1 MMTLRRILRA
11 AAGVLAAGAAV
22 LALPG
27 AASGTSVRAYHIGNS
42 VTDTLRYNGVNAQ
55 AQSQGHSY
63 TFGKHISPGV
73 RLVQTWNYQT
83 NSGQQMYS
91 ANGFGLYRDA
101 LTNHTWDAVTL
112 QPFDSILDGSSGDLQ
127 MVKNFVS
134 YTLPESPNA
143 RFYVYSRWPRF
154 RDGSLNYESRWLT
167 PYTYTGTD
175 IYHPSNETKGYF
187 ESLVTRANQEMPQLS
202 KKVLMVPVGDVLLE
216 VDRRMR
222 AGQVPGYTSIN
233 QLYTDHI
240 HFGDTG
246 SYIVGMT
253 FYATLYRDN
262 PMGTPKPVN
271 WANITSAQVAQFQEA
286 VWQVVS
292 GHAYSG
298 VLRGDFNRD
307 GTVSITDFSLLAG
320 NFNRTG
326 MTLAQGDADGN
337 RTVNL
342 ADFAQMASSFNLQA
356 ADAVLSRPGAAGGS
370 SVPEPGSAGAL
381 AVCVAA
387 IASRRRGA

>member
-1 MMTLRRILRA
+1 MSKPCCFARA
-11 AAGVLAAGAAV
+11 ATVAFV
-22 LALPG
+22 LALACLVPV
-27 AASGTSVRAYHIGNS
+27 SRGTAIRAYHIGNS

-83 NSGQQMYS
+83 NPGQQMYS
-91 ANGFGLYRDA
+91 ANGFGLYREA
-101 LTNHTWDAVTL
+101 LTNHTWDVVTL
-112 QPFDSILDGSSGDLQ
+112 QPFDSILGGSSGDVQ
-127 MVKNFVS
+127 MVKNFIN
-134 YTLPESPNA
+134 YTLPKSPNA

-154 RDGSLNYESRWLT
+154 RDGSLNYEQRWLT
-167 PYTYTGTD
+167 PYNYTGTD
-175 IYHPSNETKGYF
+175 IYHPSNETRGYF
-187 ESLVTRANQEMPQLS
+187 ESLVTQVNQDMPGLS

-222 AGQVPGYTSIN
+222 AGQVPGFTSIN

-253 FYATLYRDN
+253 FYATMYRDN

-271 WANITSAQVAQFQEA
+271 WANITAAQVAQFQEA

-292 GHAYSG
+292 GHAFSG

-307 GTVSITDFSLLAG
+307 GTVTIADFSLLAG

-326 MTLAQGDADGN
+326 MTLGQGDADGN

-342 ADFAQMASSFNLQA
+342 SDFAQMAASFNLVA
-356 ADAVLSRPGAAGGS
+356 ADAVLSRGAAPSTGAI
-370 SVPEPGSAGAL
+370 VPEPGAAALGAFAAMAL
-381 AVCVAA
+381 A
-387 IASRRRGA
+387 RRRNRP